1 MTIME
6 AIHRVESTK
15 PNSFDEK
22 EEIVWL
28 SVLDGMVKNQII
40 NTHEGAEAVVFNGYN
55 ENTDLNTVLIVPAPY
70 DEVYIRWLEAQIDYA
85 NGEYEKYNNSMQMF
99 NTALTAFNN
108 YYNRTHMPL
117 GKKLNLY

>member
-28 SVLDGMVKNQII
+28 SVLDGLVKNQII